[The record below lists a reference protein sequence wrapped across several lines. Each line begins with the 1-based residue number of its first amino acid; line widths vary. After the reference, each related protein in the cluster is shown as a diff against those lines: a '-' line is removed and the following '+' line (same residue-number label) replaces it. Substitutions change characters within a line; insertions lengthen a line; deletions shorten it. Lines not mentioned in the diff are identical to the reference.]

1 MKKVCVEEDSR
12 KELWESAV
20 WDSLDF
26 HFELYFVFSAGQQRT
41 GLAFSPAGGGG
52 GGEAVGIVSALKSN
66 PGPMPNPKIT
76 P

>member
-1 MKKVCVEEDSR
+1 MCVEAESR
-12 KELWESAV
+12 KELQESAI

-52 GGEAVGIVSALKSN
+52 GEAAGTVSALKSTKSN
-66 PGPMPNPKIT
+66 PGPTPNPKIT